1 MYFLIFRTQAAVN
14 EYDTNEALLEGLEYV
29 TSLIARYAKLE
40 DLYLNQ
46 ASLAKD
52 QLSVAIVRLY
62 TAVLIYLARASRF
75 YSRNTPSE
83 PWPLARCRMP
93 TS

>member
-1 MYFLIFRTQAAVN
+1 MN

-62 TAVLIYLARASRF
+62 TAVLVYLARASRF

-83 PWPLARCRMP
+83 P
-93 TS
+93 